1 MDYIVNGLRGRR
13 LCSMLIWVLDGNPS
27 YQFYEYLGG
36 QKVGQKRVE
45 INRIQADE
53 VSYGWLDAFKI
64 LNRNGT

>member
-1 MDYIVNGLRGRR
+1 
-13 LCSMLIWVLDGNPS
+13 MLIWVLDGNPS